1 MMNRSNSAEAF
12 VPSMVSFAGLEGNNQ
27 KRHLWDW
34 ATASHNLNA
43 AVPTTNHEAIDLQS
57 RPIFPPAPALDCPP
71 PLFPMNHFAFC
82 PPPPVPDFPVAL
94 IKTEDGI
101 DSGGRIG
108 LNLGQRTYFSSG
120 DGLEMDHL
128 FARSRGV
135 YSLSHQPPRCQAE
148 GCKADLSGAKHYHR
162 RHKVCEF
169 HSKATVVIA
178 HGLQQRFCQQ
188 CSRFHALAEFDEAK
202 RSCRK
207 RLADHN
213 RRRRKPQL
221 ATGIAESSASVIPTA
236 NSNIEKTKQAQDI
249 TPTKSIT
256 PVYLTGI
263 STKRSGHLRNEPALS
278 IRGVGADERRGMDSN
293 TMYQSQGTLGAMLE
307 DKFPQQQHIFSLSES
322 SGTFFHHHNPPLS
335 SDSNEATQS
344 TGGCSSHSTHLQQAN
359 LLHLGQ
365 AMFELD
371 FM

>member
-1 MMNRSNSAEAF
+1 MRFSEGIRKLARNTPGDRRRKTARLNAVEFEGCRIAIFRALRKENKVEVKQGKFTPSGESNFGPAGNMGEMKRSNSAEAF
-12 VPSMVSFAGLEGNNQ
+12 VPSVVSFAGLEGNNQ

-43 AVPTTNHEAIDLQS
+43 AVPTTNHATIDLQS
-57 RPIFPPAPALDCPP
+57 HPIFPPAPALDCPP
-71 PLFPMNHFAFC
+71 LLFPMNHFPFC
-82 PPPPVPDFPVAL
+82 PPPSVPDFPVAL

-120 DGLEMDHL
+120 DGHEMDHL

-148 GCKADLSGAKHYHR
+148 GCKVDLSGAKHYHR

-188 CSRFHALAEFDEAK
+188 CSR
-202 RSCRK
+202 K

-221 ATGIAESSASVIPTA
+221 ATAIAESSASVIPTA
-236 NSNIEKTKQAQDI
+236 NPNMEKTKQAQH
-249 TPTKSIT
+249 
-256 PVYLTGI
+256 I
-263 STKRSGHLRNEPALS
+263 SNDLKAEAFCSPEARSGVLRVIIENKAAAFAQGSRRSYSMNTNIRTYVRCMSSASSSPAL
-278 IRGVGADERRGMDSN
+278 I
-293 TMYQSQGTLGAMLE
+293 
-307 DKFPQQQHIFSLSES
+307 S
-322 SGTFFHHHNPPLS
+322 S
-335 SDSNEATQS
+335 S
-344 TGGCSSHSTHLQQAN
+344 T
-359 LLHLGQ
+359 
-365 AMFELD
+365 
-371 FM
+371 